1 MIFLRDIAQIQVEK
15 IKMKEKKLI
24 STKLNEITKHELFG
38 GGKGQ
43 QDNSNDMTE

>member
-1 MIFLRDIAQIQVEK
+1 MFLKIFKNNQARIVW
-15 IKMKEKKLI
+15 
-24 STKLNEITKHELFG
+24 